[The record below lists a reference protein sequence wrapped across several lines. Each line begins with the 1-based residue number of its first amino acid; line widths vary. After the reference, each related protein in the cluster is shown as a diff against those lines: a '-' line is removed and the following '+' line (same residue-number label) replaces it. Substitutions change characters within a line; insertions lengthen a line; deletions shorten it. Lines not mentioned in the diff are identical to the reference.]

1 MRVPVL
7 LLAAALAGVPSLA
20 AAEVAVRAEP
30 GPYVSS
36 WSFRSAAERDSI
48 FRELARYLER
58 TGGRMLPK
66 GRSASIELVEIDPAG
81 RFEPWRPGFDDVR
94 VLRDVTPPRVKLRYA
109 VTERGRTLARGEE
122 TVTDIDYLSNISAR
136 SSGDRLAY
144 EKAMLR
150 DWLDDRLVK
159 LKPERR

>member
-1 MRVPVL
+1 MRVRVL
-7 LLAAALAGVPSLA
+7 LFAAALAGAPSLA
-20 AAEVAVRAEP
+20 SAEVAVRAEP

-58 TGGRMLPK
+58 TGARMLPK

-136 SSGDRLAY
+136 SSGDRL
-144 EKAMLR
+144 
-150 DWLDDRLVK
+150 VK